1 MTPPHNYLAVIK
13 VVGVGGGGVNAVNRM
28 IEQGLKGV
36 EFIAV
41 NTDAQALLMSDADV
55 KLDVGRELT
64 RGLGAGAQPE
74 VGRKA
79 AEDHRDEIEEVLKG
93 ADMVFVT
100 AGEGGGTG
108 TGGAPVIAGMARKL
122 GALTIG
128 VVTRP
133 FSFEGKKRATQADVG
148 IEQLRAEC
156 DTLIVIPNDRLLQ
169 ISDHNVSVMD
179 AFRSADQ
186 VLLSGVQGITDLI
199 TTPGLINLDFADV
212 KSVMSGA
219 GSALMGIGSARGE
232 GRARAAAEM
241 AIASPLL
248 EASMDGAHGVLLSIY
263 GGSDLGL
270 FEINDAA
277 TLVAE
282 SAHADANIIFG
293 AVIDDTLGDEVKV
306 TVIAAGFD
314 SGQLPYKKID
324 ARPEGTAA
332 TTSTS
337 GPGTPSS
344 MAGPST
350 SQSASPAAAARPATA
365 GGTWTPSTITRKPV
379 SVDDEE
385 LDVPDFLK

>member
-1 MTPPHNYLAVIK
+1 
-13 VVGVGGGGVNAVNRM
+13 M
-28 IEQGLKGV
+28 IEVGLKGV

-108 TGGAPVIAGMARKL
+108 TGGAPVIASISRKL

-133 FSFEGKKRATQADVG
+133 FSFEGKKRAAQAEDG
-148 IEQLRAEC
+148 IETLRSEC

-169 ISDHNVSVMD
+169 ISDENV
-179 AFRSADQ
+179 
-186 VLLSGVQGITDLI
+186 
-199 TTPGLINLDFADV
+199 
-212 KSVMSGA
+212 SVMSGA
-219 GSALMGIGSARGE
+219 GSALMGIGAARGE
-232 GRARAAAEM
+232 NRARNAAEI

-248 EASMDGAHGVLLSIY
+248 EASMEGAHGVLLSIY

-277 TLVAE
+277 SLVAE
-282 SAHADANIIFG
+282 AAHPDANIIFG

-314 SGQLPYKKID
+314 SGQLPYKKVDVRRSQGDSEPDQMPEPARNGQGRTPGWPLPPSGID
-324 ARPEGTAA
+324 R
-332 TTSTS
+332 
-337 GPGTPSS
+337 TPL
-344 MAGPST
+344 GL
-350 SQSASPAAAARPATA
+350 
-365 GGTWTPSTITRKPV
+365 
-379 SVDDEE
+379 DDE
-385 LDVPDFLK
+385 LDVPDFLKN